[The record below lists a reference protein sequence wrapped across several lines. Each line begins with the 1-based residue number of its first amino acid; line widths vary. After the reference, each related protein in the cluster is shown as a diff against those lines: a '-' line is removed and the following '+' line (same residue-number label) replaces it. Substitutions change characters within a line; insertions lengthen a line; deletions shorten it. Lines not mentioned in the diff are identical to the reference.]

1 MTATDTLVRETGEP
15 AAPVTTR
22 TGMQRLVTSLSLRNF
37 GIVYGFVA
45 LIIFLS
51 IASPVFFSAQNIGN
65 LLFQSTAIGL
75 IAVAGTLL
83 LISGGFDL
91 SVGATFALAGVV
103 AAQCA
108 ATLPIPLA
116 LGAGVL
122 VGAFVGLLN
131 GLVTTFGRINPLV
144 ATLASSIVIGGVA
157 FALTGGYLVSVADP
171 AFQALGRGEVG
182 GIRFQTIIWLSFAL
196 ICGLVLAFTTFGRH
210 IYASGGNPDAA
221 RLSGIKV
228 GLVRTITYT
237 LSGFAAALAGVLAA
251 SQVSTGQADTGA
263 TLALSAIAAIV
274 VGGTSIW
281 GGEGAVWRTVLGV
294 LLLALIGNGFNLLQ
308 VPPTYQDILKGLI
321 ILGAV
326 AVDAWT
332 RRRT

>member
-228 GLVRTITYT
+228 GLVRTVTYT
-237 LSGFAAALAGVLAA
+237 LSGFAAGLAGVLAA

>member
-237 LSGFAAALAGVLAA
+237 LSGFAAGLAGVLAA

>member
-228 GLVRTITYT
+228 GLVRTVTYT
-237 LSGFAAALAGVLAA
+237 LSGFAAGLAGVLA
-251 SQVSTGQADTGA
+251 
-263 TLALSAIAAIV
+263 
-274 VGGTSIW
+274 
-281 GGEGAVWRTVLGV
+281 
-294 LLLALIGNGFNLLQ
+294 
-308 VPPTYQDILKGLI
+308 
-321 ILGAV
+321 
-326 AVDAWT
+326 
-332 RRRT
+332 